1 MNKIEV
7 LWKHYSSWF
16 LGAIVALG
24 ALHEFGLEIEGLPR
38 WVTPVLAV
46 CALVAKLV
54 PQAPKAPVKTSDPS
68 YGEGLTEAAK

>member
-16 LGAIVALG
+16 LGAIIALG
-24 ALHEFGLEIEGLPR
+24 AVQEAGLEIEGLPK
-38 WVTPVLAV
+38 WITTALAV

-54 PQAPKAPVKTSDPS
+54 RQTPQPLGSDPS
-68 YGEGLTEAAK
+68 YGESLDEARK

>member
-1 MNKIEV
+1 MNKTEV

-24 ALHEFGLEIEGLPR
+24 TLHEFGLEIEGLPR

-46 CALVAKLV
+46 CALVAKLI
-54 PQAPKAPVKTSDPS
+54 PQKNATTTATTSPYQD
-68 YGEGLTEAAK
+68 EGTGS

>member
-54 PQAPKAPVKTSDPS
+54 RQAPAPVGSDPS
-68 YGEGLTEAAK
+68 YGESLDEARK

>member
-1 MNKIEV
+1 V

-16 LGAIVALG
+16 LGAIVAVG
-24 ALHEFGLEIEGLPR
+24 TLHQFGLEIEGLPR

-54 PQAPKAPVKTSDPS
+54 PQSRLPTPVSSDPS
-68 YGEGLTEAAK
+68 YGELLDEARK

>member
-24 ALHEFGLEIEGLPR
+24 GLQQAGIEIEGLPK
-38 WVTPVLAV
+38 WITTALAI

-54 PQAPKAPVKTSDPS
+54 PQGRKP
-68 YGEGLTEAAK
+68 